1 MSRAGVVR
9 GTILL
14 AEDEPNVMF
23 TLKTVLEDAG
33 FHVQAVPSFAQAC
46 RSMQETSFDAVI
58 TEIGLENGDLGL
70 ELAKEAKKL
79 SRPPAVMIYTGNPT
93 VDRLRRALKLR
104 VDYIAFKPGD
114 VQEITNALFRLITR
128 RAMIATMS

>member
-1 MSRAGVVR
+1 MSRAGVAR

-14 AEDEPNVMF
+14 AEDEPNVMY

-33 FHVQAVPSFAQAC
+33 LQVQAVPSFAQAR

-70 ELAKEAKKL
+70 ELASEAKKL
-79 SRPPAVMIYTGNPT
+79 SRPPAVVIYTGNPT

-114 VQEITNALFRLITR
+114 LQEIMAALFRLITR
-128 RAMIATMS
+128 RAMAATTS